1 MPITESYKFL
11 GQFKGMLMFKLNSMS
26 IKQKV
31 VAGITFAV
39 LASTVIVGMMA
50 QRQARDVLSHRLIDI
65 ELPMMLEQINSE
77 IDREVTQLLLAAE
90 QIANNEFIMDAVA
103 TTDRDPSVESK
114 LVKQLNNVRSQYNLN
129 DASVA
134 NRQSAY
140 YWNQNGFLRELN
152 QQQDGWFFGFTQSGQ
167 QTMVSMFQE
176 ATGEVKMFA
185 NYQQVSGSTMSGLSK
200 SMDDMVRLLNGFK
213 IEKTGFVFLTDSQGD
228 VQIHRQKDQSNS
240 TLSQL
245 YGAQSSQLLNKS
257 GFNLIT
263 AQYQGEEVFVASTYV
278 ASMDWFVVGVVPTG
292 EIFAE
297 LDATAKKMLFTT
309 LAVALLF
316 IAMGVLLANSITKPI
331 KLISQRFCDL
341 GQGDGDLS
349 QRIEVKGSDE
359 IAQLS
364 NGFNGFIEKIH
375 QSMKEVSSTS
385 QALQVAAESVSSKA
399 HITHDNSQEQRDQ
412 TLQVVAAINQMGMTI
427 SEIAS
432 NAATAAETATHASDN
447 TDVGRKV
454 VNQAKDAISRL
465 AQDIENTGQVVEQLA
480 STTQDIGSILG
491 VIRDISEQTNLLALN
506 AAIEA
511 ARAGEQGRG
520 FAVVADEVRNLAS
533 RTADSTEEIQKM
545 INQLQS
551 DAKDAVT
558 AMNAGKAI
566 TLEGVSA
573 SDEAVEVLGGISDR
587 ILDITDRNTQ
597 VATATEEQSTVVH
610 TINQNIEEIN
620 SINEVTTGTAEQLAE
635 ASQELRDLSDR
646 LDNMVGT
653 FKL

>member
-1 MPITESYKFL
+1 
-11 GQFKGMLMFKLNSMS
+11 MFKTNSLS

-31 VAGITFAV
+31 VLGITFAV
-39 LASTVIVGMMA
+39 LASTVIVGAMA
-50 QRQARDVLSHRLIDI
+50 QQQARDVLSHRLVDI
-65 ELPMMLEQINSE
+65 ELPGMLERINGE
-77 IDREVTQLLLAAE
+77 IDREVSQLLLAAE
-90 QIANNEFIMDAVA
+90 QIASNEFISDAIES
-103 TTDRDPSVESK
+103 TDRDPALESK
-114 LVKQLNNVRSQYNLN
+114 LVKQLNNVRNQYNLN

-134 NRQSAY
+134 NRQTAY
-140 YWNQNGFLRELN
+140 YWNQNGFLRQLN

-167 QTMVSMFQE
+167 PTMVSMFQE
-176 ATGEVKMFA
+176 ANGEVKMFA
-185 NYQQVSGSTMSGLSK
+185 NYQQPSGLAMSGLSK
-200 SMDDMVRLLNGFK
+200 SMDDMVSLLNGFK
-213 IEKTGFVFLTDSQGD
+213 IENTGFVFLTDSQGD
-228 VQIHRQKDQSNS
+228 VQIHRERSRSDSSLQ
-240 TLSQL
+240 QL
-245 YGAQSSQLLNKS
+245 YGPQSSQLLNKS

-263 AQYQGEEVFVASTYV
+263 TESQGQELFVASLYV
-278 ASMDWFVVGVVPTG
+278 SSMDWFVIGVVPTG
-292 EIFAE
+292 EVFAE
-297 LDATAKKMLFTT
+297 LDETAQKMLIMT
-309 LAVALLF
+309 AVVALAF
-316 IAMGVLLANSITKPI
+316 ILMGVVLANSITQPI
-331 KLISQRFCDL
+331 KLLAKRFSDL
-341 GQGDGDLS
+341 GEGDGDLA
-349 QRIEVKGSDE
+349 QRIEVKGNDE

-364 NGFNGFIEKIH
+364 KGFNGFIEKIH
-375 QSMKEVSSTS
+375 ESMKEVCSTS
-385 QALQVAAESVSSKA
+385 QALQVAAESVSNKA

-432 NAATAAETATHASDN
+432 NAATAAETATQASGN
-447 TDVGRKV
+447 TEVGRSV
-454 VNQAKDAISRL
+454 VNKAKDAISRL
-465 AQDIENTGQVVEQLA
+465 AQDIESTGQVVEQLA

-558 AMNAGKAI
+558 AMSAGKVI

-573 SDEAVEVLGGISDR
+573 SDEAVDVLGGISDR
-587 ILDITDRNTQ
+587 IVDITDRNTQ

-620 SINEVTTGTAEQLAE
+620 AINEVTTGTAEQLAE
-635 ASQELRDLSDR
+635 ASQELRDLSSR
-646 LDNMVGT
+646 LDKMVGS

>member
-1 MPITESYKFL
+1 
-11 GQFKGMLMFKLNSMS
+11 MFNLNSMS

-39 LASTVIVGMMA
+39 LASTVIVGAMA
-50 QRQARDVLSHRLIDI
+50 QRQARDVLSHRLVDI
-65 ELPMMLEQINSE
+65 ELPGLLERINGE
-77 IDREVTQLLLAAE
+77 IDREVSQLLLAAE
-90 QIANNEFIMDAVA
+90 QVASNEFIADAIES
-103 TTDRDPSVESK
+103 TYRDPEVEAK
-114 LVKQLNNVRSQYNLN
+114 LVKQLNNVRNQYQLN

-134 NRQSAY
+134 NRETAY
-140 YWNQNGFLRELN
+140 YWNQNGFLRQLN

-167 QTMVSMFQE
+167 PTMVSMFQE
-176 ATGEVKMFA
+176 ANGEVKMFA
-185 NYQQVSGSTMSGLSK
+185 NYQQPAGKAMSGLSK
-200 SMDDMVRLLNGFK
+200 SMDDMVNLLNGFK
-213 IEKTGFVFLTDSQGD
+213 IENTGFVFLTDSQGD
-228 VQIHRQKDQSNS
+228 VQIHRDRARSDSSLQ
-240 TLSQL
+240 QL
-245 YGAQSSQLLNKS
+245 YGAQANQLLNKS

-263 AQYQGEEVFVASTYV
+263 TEFQGQELFVASLYV
-278 ASMDWFVVGVVPTG
+278 SSMDWFVIGVVPTS
-292 EIFAE
+292 EVFAE
-297 LDATAKKMLFTT
+297 LDATAQKMLIMTVI
-309 LAVALLF
+309 VALVF
-316 IAMGVLLANSITKPI
+316 IFMGFLLANSITKPI
-331 KLISQRFCDL
+331 KLLSERFTDL
-341 GQGDGDLS
+341 GKGDGDLS
-349 QRIEVKGSDE
+349 QRIEVKGNDE

-364 NGFNGFIEKIH
+364 AGFNGFIEKIH
-375 QSMKEVSSTS
+375 LSMKEVCETS

-412 TLQVVAAINQMGMTI
+412 TIQVVAAINQMGMTI

-447 TDVGRKV
+447 TEVGREV
-454 VNQAKDAISRL
+454 VNKAKDAISRL
-465 AQDIENTGQVVEQLA
+465 AQDIESTGQVIEQLA

-558 AMNAGKAI
+558 AMSAGKII
-566 TLEGVSA
+566 TMEGVTA

-620 SINEVTTGTAEQLAE
+620 AINEVTTGTAEQLAD
-635 ASQELRDLSDR
+635 ASQELRSLSSR
-646 LDNMVGT
+646 LDKMVGS

>member
-1 MPITESYKFL
+1 
-11 GQFKGMLMFKLNSMS
+11 MFKLNSMS

-65 ELPMMLEQINSE
+65 ELPMMLGQINAE
-77 IDREVTQLLLAAE
+77 IDREVSQLLLAAE
-90 QIANNEFIMDAVA
+90 QIANNEFIIDAIS
-103 TTDRDPSVESK
+103 TTDRDPSVEAR
-114 LVKQLNNVRSQYNLN
+114 LVKQLNNVRSQFNLN

-134 NRQSAY
+134 NRNSAY

-152 QQQDGWFFGFTQSGQ
+152 RQQDGWFFGFTQSNQ
-167 QTMVSMFQE
+167 PTMVSMFQE
-176 ATGEVKMFA
+176 SNGDVKMFA
-185 NYQQVSGSTMSGLSK
+185 NYQQVSGTSMSGLSK
-200 SMDDMVRLLNGFK
+200 SMDDMVKLLNGFK
-213 IEKTGFVFLTDSQGD
+213 IEKTGFVFLTNSNGD
-228 VQIHRQKDQSNS
+228 VQIHRQRDKSQSS
-240 TLSQL
+240 LTQL
-245 YGAQSSQLLNKS
+245 YGAQANQLLNKS

-263 AQYQGEEVFVASTYV
+263 THYEGEEVFVSSAYV
-278 ASMDWFVVGVVPTG
+278 ASMDWFVIGVVPAG

-309 LAVALLF
+309 LGVAIAF

-331 KLISQRFCDL
+331 KLISQRFQDL

-349 QRIEVKGSDE
+349 QRIEVKGNDE

-364 NGFNGFIEKIH
+364 DGFNGFIEKIH

-573 SDEAVEVLGGISDR
+573 SDEAVDVLGGISDR

-635 ASQELRDLSDR
+635 ASQELRDLSGR
-646 LDNMVGT
+646 LDKMVGT

>member
-1 MPITESYKFL
+1 
-11 GQFKGMLMFKLNSMS
+11 MS

-39 LASTVIVGMMA
+39 LASTVIVGVMA
-50 QRQARDVLSHRLIDI
+50 QRQAREVLSHRLIDI
-65 ELPMMLEQINSE
+65 QLPSMLEQINAE
-77 IDREVTQLLLAAE
+77 VDREVSQLLLAAE
-90 QIANNEFIMDAVA
+90 QVASNEFIIDAVSS
-103 TTDRDPSVESK
+103 TDRDPSVEAK
-114 LVKQLNNVRSQYNLN
+114 LVKQLNNVRNQYQLN

-134 NRQSAY
+134 NRQTSY
-140 YWNQNGFLRELN
+140 YWNQNGFLRQLN

-167 QTMVSMFQE
+167 RTMVSMFQE
-176 ATGEVKMFA
+176 STGEVKMFA
-185 NYQQVSGSTMSGLSK
+185 NFQQVSGSTMSGLSK
-200 SMDDMVRLLNGFK
+200 SMDDMVSLLNGFQ
-213 IEKTGFVFLTDSQGD
+213 IESTGFVFLTDSKGD
-228 VQIHRQKDQSNS
+228 VQIHREQGKAKSS
-240 TLSQL
+240 LSQL
-245 YGAQSSQLLNKS
+245 YGSQASQLLDKND
-257 GFNLIT
+257 FNLIT
-263 AQYQGEEVFVASTYV
+263 TEYQGKEVFVASLYV
-278 ASMDWFVVGVVPTG
+278 SSMDWFVIGVVPTQ
-292 EIFAE
+292 EVFAD
-297 LDATAKKMLFTT
+297 LDATAQKMLITT
-309 LAVALLF
+309 IVVALIF
-316 IAMGVLLANSITKPI
+316 ILMGIVLANSITNPI
-331 KLISQRFCDL
+331 KLLSKRFCDL
-341 GQGDGDLS
+341 GAGDGDLS
-349 QRIEVKGSDE
+349 QRIEVKGNDE

-375 QSMKEVSSTS
+375 ESMKEVSSTS
-385 QALQVAAESVSSKA
+385 QALQVAAESVSNKA
-399 HITHDNSQEQRDQ
+399 HTTHDNSQEQRDQ

-432 NAATAAETATHASDN
+432 NAATAAETATQAADN
-447 TDVGRKV
+447 TEVGRNV
-454 VNQAKDAISRL
+454 VNKAKDAISRL

-491 VIRDISEQTNLLALN
+491 VIRDISDQTNLLALN

-558 AMNAGKAI
+558 AMNAGKVV

-573 SDEAVEVLGGISDR
+573 SDEAVGVLGGISDR
-587 ILDITDRNTQ
+587 ITDITDRNTQ

-620 SINEVTTGTAEQLAE
+620 AINEVTTGTAEQLAD
-635 ASQELRDLSDR
+635 ASQELRLLSGR
-646 LDNMVGT
+646 LDKMVGT